1 MQRFRDLDI
10 GRKQLQTL
18 QSRSFFIFIVITLIF
33 LVFSYQILRL
43 MVLDNVNYVSQSDQ
57 NRIITVPIYPARGL
71 IYNSEGNII
80 VENIVSQDL
89 VFYGSSLLELEE
101 NLNEIKGILGEE
113 SLLWDAGE
121 QSSKDLSINLRQA
134 ILYKDLNTSQ
144 IAKFQLEKY
153 KWPLVQIKPS
163 LKRLVIGDNLY
174 SHVVGYLG
182 PVSREEI
189 FSSNNFKYPLNYFS
203 GKKGLEKNYES
214 ILRGSLGYRSI
225 EIDAY
230 GNEIKEISR
239 KSPQRPGNL
248 YLSINK
254 ELQLIAKNELNGRK
268 GAIIGLDPS
277 TGLVKVL
284 VSSPDFNPNLFNGT
298 SSSGEL
304 SSLLTD
310 KESPLFNRVISGNYP
325 PASTLKPFIGL
336 LALENKI
343 IDWDYSIDDKGFF
356 QIEGEGRKYRGW
368 KEGGHGEVNL
378 KKAIAVSS
386 DVFFY
391 QLATSLTIDR
401 LSNFLEQFG
410 FGLISGI
417 DLDNESSANLPTRN
431 WKLGAVGES
440 WFVGDTVN
448 LGIGQGYITITP
460 MQLALAT
467 SVIVNKG
474 IAYKPRIVERIN
486 QNETDKEILYEV
498 KIQDKSHWDGLQDA
512 MEAVTN
518 SWYGTAYNLSL
529 SGENKIAG
537 KTGTAQIK
545 SLTEEGLSVREEY
558 EEIRESI
565 SDRDHALF
573 VGYGPIQEPKL
584 VMVVIVENGESG
596 SSVAAPIAQ
605 KIIDTYLR
613 ESP

>member
-1 MQRFRDLDI
+1 M
-10 GRKQLQTL
+10 
-18 QSRSFFIFIVITLIF
+18 
-33 LVFSYQILRL
+33 
-43 MVLDNVNYVSQSDQ
+43 
-57 NRIITVPIYPARGL
+57 
-71 IYNSEGNII
+71 
-80 VENIVSQDL
+80 
-89 VFYGSSLLELEE
+89 
-101 NLNEIKGILGEE
+101 
-113 SLLWDAGE
+113 
-121 QSSKDLSINLRQA
+121 
-134 ILYKDLNTSQ
+134 
-144 IAKFQLEKY
+144 
-153 KWPLVQIKPS
+153 
-163 LKRLVIGDNLY
+163 
-174 SHVVGYLG
+174 VGYLG

-203 GKKGLEKNYES
+203 GKKGLERNYES

-356 QIEGEGRKYRGW
+356 QIAGEGRKYRGW

-467 SVIVNKG
+467 SIIVNKG

-486 QNETDKEILYEV
+486 QIETNKEILYEV
-498 KIQDKSHWDGLQDA
+498 KIQDESDWDGLQDA

>member
-153 KWPLVQIKPS
+153 KWPSVQIKPS
-163 LKRLVIGDNLY
+163 LKRLVIDDNLY

-467 SVIVNKG
+467 SIIVNKG

-486 QNETDKEILYEV
+486 QIETNKEILYEV